1 MKVTL
6 ERQDQAYLFQAKGSS
21 GVPVMIDNTSQ
32 EGAQGASPMELLLMG
47 VGSCSAIDVIYILE
61 KQKQKID
68 SYKIEVTGARKH
80 IKQAKPFERIDVH
93 IIIEADIAPS
103 KVLKAAAL
111 SFEKYCSVSITF
123 ESSVKIH
130 YTITLNNTI
139 LTVQTS

>member
-21 GVPVMIDNTSQ
+21 GVPVMIDNTSK

-61 KQKQKID
+61 RQKQKID

-93 IIIEADIAPS
+93 IIIEADIAPQ
-103 KVLKAAAL
+103 KVIKAAAL

-123 ESSVKIH
+123 ESSVKIN

-139 LTVQTS
+139 LTV

>member
-93 IIIEADIAPS
+93 IIIEADIAPQ

-139 LTVQTS
+139 LTIQTS

>member
-21 GVPVMIDNTSQ
+21 GVPVMIDNTSK

-61 KQKQKID
+61 RQKQKID

-93 IIIEADIAPS
+93 IIIEADIAPK

-130 YTITLNNTI
+130 YAITLNNTI
-139 LTVQTS
+139 LTV

>member
-21 GVPVMIDNTSQ
+21 GVPVMIDNTSK

-93 IIIEADIAPS
+93 IIIEADIAPK

-139 LTVQTS
+139 LTV

>member
-21 GVPVMIDNTSQ
+21 GVPVMIDNTSK

-61 KQKQKID
+61 RQKQKID

-93 IIIEADIAPS
+93 IIIEADIAPK

-130 YTITLNNTI
+130 YSITLNNTI
-139 LTVQTS
+139 LTV

>member
-6 ERQDQAYLFQAKGSS
+6 ERKDEAYLFQAKGSS
-21 GVPVMIDNTSQ
+21 GVPIMIDNTSKA
-32 EGAQGASPMELLLMG
+32 GAKGASPMELLLMG

-68 SYKIEVTGARKH
+68 SYQIEVTGARKQL
-80 IKQAKPFERIDVH
+80 KQAKPFERIDVH
-93 IIIEADIAPS
+93 IIIEADIAPK
-103 KVLKAAAL
+103 KVIKAAAL

-123 ESSVKIH
+123 ESSVKIN

-139 LTVQTS
+139 LTV

>member
-6 ERQDQAYLFQAKGSS
+6 EGQDQAYLFQAKGSS
-21 GVPVMIDNTSQ
+21 GVPVMIDNTSK

-61 KQKQKID
+61 RQKQKID

-93 IIIEADIAPS
+93 IIIEADIAPK

-130 YTITLNNTI
+130 YSITLNNTI
-139 LTVQTS
+139 LTV

>member
-21 GVPVMIDNTSQ
+21 GVPVMIDNSSK

-61 KQKQKID
+61 RQKQKID

-93 IIIEADIAPS
+93 IIIEADIAPK

-130 YTITLNNTI
+130 YAITLNNTI
-139 LTVQTS
+139 LTV

>member
-21 GVPVMIDNTSQ
+21 GVPVMIDNTSK

-93 IIIEADIAPS
+93 IIIEADIAPK

-130 YTITLNNTI
+130 YSITLNNTI
-139 LTVQTS
+139 LTV

>member
-6 ERQDQAYLFQAKGSS
+6 ERQDQAYLFKAKGSS
-21 GVPVMIDNTSQ
+21 GVPVMIDNTSK

-93 IIIEADIAPS
+93 IIIEADIAPK
-103 KVLKAAAL
+103 KVLKAAAS

-139 LTVQTS
+139 LTV

>member
-1 MKVTL
+1 
-6 ERQDQAYLFQAKGSS
+6 
-21 GVPVMIDNTSQ
+21 MIDNTSK

-61 KQKQKID
+61 RQKQKID

-93 IIIEADIAPS
+93 IIIEADIAPK

-130 YTITLNNTI
+130 YAITLNNTI
-139 LTVQTS
+139 LTV

>member
-21 GVPVMIDNTSQ
+21 GVPVMIDNTSK

-61 KQKQKID
+61 RQKQKID

-93 IIIEADIAPS
+93 IIIEADIAP
-103 KVLKAAAL
+103 KR
-111 SFEKYCSVSITF
+111 Y
-123 ESSVKIH
+123 
-130 YTITLNNTI
+130 
-139 LTVQTS
+139 

>member
-21 GVPVMIDNTSQ
+21 GVPVMIDNTSK

-68 SYKIEVTGARKH
+68 SYKIEVTGSRKH

-93 IIIEADIAPS
+93 IIIEADIAPK

-139 LTVQTS
+139 LTV